1 MNRGLVL
8 SVAFVGVLLANAAAE
23 AATSVVNKSLQGTT
37 YCGTVGSNY
46 LVGAANVWPATPPVV
61 FTITHSNAS
70 NSFSATLADTVFDT
84 LGDDILSIELKGY
97 AFRNGLKTKV
107 VRYAITGRP
116 PSGSTF
122 YGVSPTGV
130 FFSMQGTATIVVD
143 SAHPH
148 GLITDLTGTFIAEAI
163 DRDAAD
169 KTKRCVAY
177 GTLVA
182 PPVP

>member
-23 AATSVVNKSLQGTT
+23 AATSVVNKSLQGTW
-37 YCGTVGSNY
+37 YCGTAGSNY
-46 LVGAANVWPATPPVV
+46 LVGATGLVTSAPLV

-70 NSFSATLADTVFDT
+70 NSFSATFVDQVPGSSGAD
-84 LGDDILSIELKGY
+84 LLSIELKGY

-107 VRYAITGRP
+107 VRYAMTGRP
-116 PSGSTF
+116 PAGSTF

-130 FFSMQGTATIVVD
+130 FLSMQGTATIVVD
-143 SAHPH
+143 SGHPQ
-148 GLITDLTGTFIAEAI
+148 GLITDLTGTLIGVDI
-163 DRDAAD
+163 DHDQP
-169 KTKRCVAY
+169 TKRCVSY

-182 PPVP
+182 PVVP